1 MFYLV
6 SVVTRFLL
14 MVPVLVEM
22 LFLDGDKPVDKVL
35 LQTLGSVFHQ
45 ELQILYIV

>member
-1 MFYLV
+1 MFHLV

-14 MVPVLVEM
+14 MVLVEM
-22 LFLDGDKPVDKVL
+22 LFLDRDKPVDNVL

-45 ELQILYIV
+45 ELQILHIV